1 MWTSVS
7 PWGEGGKLND
17 LIDKFDGNKNGT
29 LCLKEF
35 TRALAE
41 ADARLSSHPATAQ
54 VADQQGEYLAKQLN
68 AAARAGLH
76 QVGRCRLTVFW
87 V

>member
-54 VADQQGEYLAKQLN
+54 V
-68 AAARAGLH
+68 RI
-76 QVGRCRLTVFW
+76 
-87 V
+87 